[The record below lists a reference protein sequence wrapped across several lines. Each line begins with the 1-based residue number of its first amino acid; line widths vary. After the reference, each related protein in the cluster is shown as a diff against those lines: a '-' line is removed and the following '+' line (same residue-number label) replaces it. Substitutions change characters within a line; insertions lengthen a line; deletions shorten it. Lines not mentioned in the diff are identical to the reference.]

1 MAKGR
6 DYAEQLVGPLDR
18 SFYTTQSDVTE
29 RTHQTNWDNLQNQYK
44 NLQDKLKREQ
54 AEANRAFANGL
65 VNVAENSNDRMS
77 NATDNLARSGL
88 TSSGM
93 KDLLV
98 QGDTTAKGEEVLDLL
113 EKSGDVNVALA
124 ESLSEAN
131 KTATEKQNELS
142 NQLADVLGDIGAADI
157 SAQMDYNK
165 GLANIGEAMEAR
177 EDENALAAAERAAK
191 AASVG
196 SSKDLDDAEQELY
209 EKQLMFEIMNS
220 PELDATQKR
229 AYLGAYFGMSRER
242 AAVAYD
248 YLNRKLGDSDYY
260 FHNPSDMKSLKD
272 ILYGTDNEAQIALEH
287 LANMNTFSDY
297 NDYAYTPVD
306 DSNLSE
312 EEKKKKKKREQG
324 LKVGGSLIG
333 DMSYNSTLDGF

>member
-142 NQLADVLGDIGAADI
+142 NQLADVLGDIGTADI

-248 YLNRKLGDSDYY
+248 YLNRKIGDKYY

-272 ILYGTDNEAQIALEH
+272 ILYGTDNEAQMALEH

-297 NDYAYTPVD
+297 KDYAYIPTSVMTPKEKEEYEKRTKGKGIKTNQGIMGTMVD
-306 DSNLSE
+306 ATFNNE
-312 EEKKKKKKREQG
+312 
-324 LKVGGSLIG
+324 I
-333 DMSYNSTLDGF
+333 